1 MEESLNDHGVLD
13 EWFVDI
19 TKWSMVEQSETR
31 RVWIAVYGVP
41 MHGWTEDNFKEIAK
55 IWGRLLRLEQE
66 VDDTMNY
73 ECMRLLI
80 DSDHFYRIQ
89 GDILLQIGNMRYRV
103 IVSEIEPYVPST
115 KSFKQVNTQ
124 QVRLQHKVLAMEE
137 VAQKPAHAST
147 NSKLK
152 NTQQVTIQHK
162 VIAME
167 EVAQESAHASTNS
180 KLKAHQDRG
189 IEDQGL
195 QGIQISNMEPS

>member
-19 TKWSMVEQSETR
+19 TKWSMVEQTETR